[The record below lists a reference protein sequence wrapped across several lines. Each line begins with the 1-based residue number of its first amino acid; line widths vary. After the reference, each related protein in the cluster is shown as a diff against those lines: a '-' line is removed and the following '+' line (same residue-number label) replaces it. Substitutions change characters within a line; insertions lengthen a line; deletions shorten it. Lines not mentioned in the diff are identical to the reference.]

1 MLDELVHFGSVYVT
15 RFQFECT
22 KWGGRIAY
30 EELGDEME
38 HN

>member
-1 MLDELVHFGSVYVT
+1 MFNELVHFGSVCVA

-22 KWGGRIAY
+22 KWGGRAAY